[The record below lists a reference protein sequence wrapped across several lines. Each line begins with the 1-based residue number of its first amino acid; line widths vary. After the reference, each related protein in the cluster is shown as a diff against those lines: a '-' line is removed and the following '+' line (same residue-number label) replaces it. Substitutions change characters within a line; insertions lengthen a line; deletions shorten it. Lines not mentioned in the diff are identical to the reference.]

1 MVVWSFTFSWLRIFS
16 GTFCKFEPNSKIP
29 PNELKNIEK
38 AAGKMNATEG
48 WCTVQVIFTGKYLDI
63 ILLT

>member
-1 MVVWSFTFSWLRIFS
+1 MASNFS
-16 GTFCKFEPNSKIP
+16 GTFCKFDPNSKIP

-48 WCTVQVIFTGKYLDI
+48 WCTVQVIFTGVIFTGKYLDK